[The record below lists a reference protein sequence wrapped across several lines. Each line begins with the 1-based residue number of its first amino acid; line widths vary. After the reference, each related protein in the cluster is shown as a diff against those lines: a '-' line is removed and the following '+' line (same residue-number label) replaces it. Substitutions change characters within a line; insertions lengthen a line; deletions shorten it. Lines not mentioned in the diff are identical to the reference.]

1 MQGQKDIHVFEKGK
15 ETFRTGEDQRSV
27 ADMKR
32 PAGQP
37 GSEHMTLG
45 WERRGKGGDRDEWE
59 FRDALLGLHS

>member
-1 MQGQKDIHVFEKGK
+1 M
-15 ETFRTGEDQRSV
+15 

-37 GSEHMTLG
+37 GSKHMTLG

-59 FRDALLGLHS
+59 FRDATLGLHS